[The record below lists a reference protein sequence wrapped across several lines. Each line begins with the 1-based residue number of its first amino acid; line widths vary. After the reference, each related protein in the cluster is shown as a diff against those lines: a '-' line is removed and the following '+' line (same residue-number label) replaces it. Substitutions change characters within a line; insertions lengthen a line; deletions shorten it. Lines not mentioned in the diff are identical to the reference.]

1 MFGREAM
8 PQLNSSASVRAYA
21 NILIPMDLDRWTV
34 RRAKLATDLADRFSG
49 RLIGVAAHP
58 IPAPPYVEVPVEGVT
73 SILEIE
79 EGRARENLANAE
91 AVFRTI
97 VGSRNNVEWRQ
108 AVRVPLDHVLDQA
121 RAADLIIAARP
132 RRNEQSF
139 DPMSI
144 DGGDLVMAAGRP
156 VLFVPPHVEH
166 LSAKRIVVGWK
177 DTRESRRAVWDALP
191 LLKAAQE
198 VLVVSVETDDHAA
211 KDVAAYLNSHGVT
224 ASAKTQPNKPP
235 GSAAHEL
242 VKTAESELADLIVCG
257 AYGHSR
263 IGEWV
268 FGGVT
273 RDLLDHSPIC
283 CLMAH

>member
-1 MFGREAM
+1 M
-8 PQLNSSASVRAYA
+8 PQLNPSAPVRPYA
-21 NILIPMDLDRWTV
+21 NILIPMDLDRWTE
-34 RRAKLATDLADRFSG
+34 RRAKLATGLADGFSS

-58 IPAPPYVEVPVEGVT
+58 IAAPAYVEVPVEGVT

-79 EGRARENLANAE
+79 EDRARENLANAE
-91 AVFRTI
+91 AVFRKI

-108 AVRVPLDHVLDQA
+108 AVRFPLDHVLDQA

-132 RRNEQSF
+132 RWNEQSF
-139 DPMSI
+139 GPMSI

-166 LSAKRIVVGWK
+166 LSAKRILVGWK

-198 VLVVSVETDDHAA
+198 VMVVSVETDDHAA
-211 KDVAAYLNSHGVT
+211 KDVAAYLGRHGVT
-224 ASAKTQPNKPP
+224 ASAKTQRKPP
-235 GSAAHEL
+235 GPVAHEL
-242 VKTAESELADLIVCG
+242 VRTAESELADLIVCG

>member
-1 MFGREAM
+1 M
-8 PQLNSSASVRAYA
+8 PQLNSPARSYA
-21 NILIPMDLDRWTV
+21 NILIPMGLDPESDH
-34 RRAKLATDLADRFSG
+34 RAEFAASLADRFSS

-58 IPAPPYVEVPVEGVT
+58 IAAPMYVEVPAEGVT

-79 EGRARENLANAE
+79 EGRARENLAKTE
-91 AVFRTI
+91 AIFRKTA
-97 VGSRNNVEWRQ
+97 GSRNNIEWRQ
-108 AVRVPLDHVLDQA
+108 AVTFPLGHVLRQA
-121 RAADLIIAARP
+121 RSADLIIAARP
-132 RRNEQSF
+132 RRDEPAF

-144 DGGDLVMAAGRP
+144 NGGDLVMAAGRP
-156 VLFVPPHVEH
+156 VLFVPPGVQY
-166 LSAKRIVVGWK
+166 LSGKRVIVGWK

-198 VLVVSVETDDHAA
+198 VLVVSVETENHAA
-211 KDVAAYLNSHGVT
+211 KDVAAYLGSHGVA
-224 ASAKTQPNKPP
+224 ASAKTHRKPARSV
-235 GSAAHEL
+235 GDEL
-242 VKTAESELADLIVCG
+242 VRTAESELADLIVCG